1 MMDEFG
7 DGGAKGGS
15 LYYRA
20 EGRLVWVGEAM
31 PFGEILPIED
41 GDDLPPMDFRPFHAT
56 MQFKL
61 PWWQVRAYTV
71 RRLRSGGKSH
81 RGKETEWREG

>member
-1 MMDEFG
+1 MDEF
-7 DGGAKGGS
+7 DGSGAASAGS
-15 LYYRA
+15 LYYRVD
-20 EGRLVWVGEAM
+20 ERLVRVGEIM
-31 PFGEILPIED
+31 PFGEIRQPDD
-41 GDDLPPMDFRPFHAT
+41 GGVVPTAAYQAFRMT

-61 PWWQVRAYTV
+61 PWWQMRQYAV